1 MENKKEDE
9 IHDLLK
15 QTIARKD
22 IERQIADLFYKLC
35 PHVPP
40 QLLATTVMQTLDNFK
55 SLENIYIGGSAE
67 RDTKDDV
74 ADALRYAVAV
84 ECSLN
89 PELFKCSYQQSLIPT
104 NENPTEI
111 KKRIEEGM
119 KRSFEIHIPR
129 ID

>member
-35 PHVPP
+35 PDVPP
-40 QLLATTVMQTLDNFK
+40 QLLATTVIQTLDNFK
-55 SLENIYIGGSAE
+55 NLERIYIGSNNK
-67 RDTKDDV
+67 RDYRDDA
-74 ADALRYAVAV
+74 ADALRYAV
-84 ECSLN
+84 ECRLN

-111 KKRIEEGM
+111 AKRIEEGI
-119 KRSFEIHIPR
+119 KRSFETHIPR

>member
-55 SLENIYIGGSAE
+55 SLEYIYIYILVVIIKE
-67 RDTKDDV
+67 II
-74 ADALRYAVAV
+74 
-84 ECSLN
+84 EMM
-89 PELFKCSYQQSLIPT
+89 QQML
-104 NENPTEI
+104 
-111 KKRIEEGM
+111 
-119 KRSFEIHIPR
+119 
-129 ID
+129 

>member
-55 SLENIYIGGSAE
+55 NLEKMYIGGNNK
-67 RDTKDDV
+67 RDYRDD
-74 ADALRYAVAV
+74 AA

-111 KKRIEEGM
+111 AKRIEEGI
-119 KRSFEIHIPR
+119 KRSFETHIPR

>member
-40 QLLATTVMQTLDNFK
+40 QLLAATVMQTLDNFK
-55 SLENIYIGGSAE
+55 ELENLYNSNIKKDYKSNAIDSIKYANELMLSKDTIIGKPESA
-67 RDTKDDV
+67 
-74 ADALRYAVAV
+74 
-84 ECSLN
+84 
-89 PELFKCSYQQSLIPT
+89 
-104 NENPTEI
+104 TEI
-111 KKRIEEGM
+111 KMFYENEN
-119 KRSFEIHIPR
+119 HIPR
-129 ID
+129 I

>member
-1 MENKKEDE
+1 MENRKEDE

-55 SLENIYIGGSAE
+55 SLENIYIGGNNK
-67 RDTKDDV
+67 RDTRDDA
-74 ADALRYAVAV
+74 ADALRYAV

-89 PELFKCSYQQSLIPT
+89 PELFKCSYQQSLIP

-111 KKRIEEGM
+111 AKRIEEGI
-119 KRSFEIHIPR
+119 KRSFENHISR

>member
-40 QLLATTVMQTLDNFK
+40 QLLAATVMQTLDNFK
-55 SLENIYIGGSAE
+55 NLEKMYIGGNNK
-67 RDTKDDV
+67 RDYRDDAV
-74 ADALRYAVAV
+74 DALRYAV

-111 KKRIEEGM
+111 AKRIEEGI
-119 KRSFEIHIPR
+119 KRSFETHIPR

>member
-15 QTIARKD
+15 QTISRKD

-67 RDTKDDV
+67 RDTRDDA
-74 ADALRYAVAV
+74 ADALRYAV

-89 PELFKCSYQQSLIPT
+89 PELFKCSYQQSLIP
-104 NENPTEI
+104 NANPTEI

-119 KRSFEIHIPR
+119 KRSFENHIPR

>member
-55 SLENIYIGGSAE
+55 NLERIYIGCNNK
-67 RDTKDDV
+67 RDYRDDA
-74 ADALRYAVAV
+74 ADALRYAV
-84 ECSLN
+84 ECRLN

-104 NENPTEI
+104 NENQTGI
-111 KKRIEEGM
+111 AKRIEEG
-119 KRSFEIHIPR
+119 KISFETHIPR

>member
-22 IERQIADLFYKLC
+22 IERQIAYLFYKLC

-55 SLENIYIGGSAE
+55 NLEKMYIGGNNK
-67 RDTKDDV
+67 RDYRDDA
-74 ADALRYAVAV
+74 ADALRYAV

-89 PELFKCSYQQSLIPT
+89 PELFKCSYQQSLIP

-111 KKRIEEGM
+111 AKRIEEGI
-119 KRSFEIHIPR
+119 KRSFENHIPR

>member
-55 SLENIYIGGSAE
+55 SLEYIYIYIGGNNK
-67 RDTKDDV
+67 RDYRDDA
-74 ADALRYAVAV
+74 ADALRYAV
-84 ECSLN
+84 ECSLD
-89 PELFKCSYQQSLIPT
+89 PELFKCSYQQSLIP

-111 KKRIEEGM
+111 AKRIEEVM
-119 KRSFEIHIPR
+119 KRSFENHIPR

>member
-22 IERQIADLFYKLC
+22 IDRQIADLFYKLC

-55 SLENIYIGGSAE
+55 NLEKMYIGGNNKKDY
-67 RDTKDDV
+67 RDDA
-74 ADALRYAVAV
+74 ADALRYAV

-89 PELFKCSYQQSLIPT
+89 LELFKCSYQQSLIPT

-111 KKRIEEGM
+111 AKRIEEGI
-119 KRSFEIHIPR
+119 KRSFETHIPR

>member
-55 SLENIYIGGSAE
+55 NLERIYIGCNNK
-67 RDTKDDV
+67 RDYRDDA
-74 ADALRYAVAV
+74 ADALRYAV
-84 ECSLN
+84 ECRLN

-104 NENPTEI
+104 NENQTGI
-111 KKRIEEGM
+111 AKRIEEG
-119 KRSFEIHIPR
+119 KTSFETHIPR

>member
-1 MENKKEDE
+1 MENRKEDE

-55 SLENIYIGGSAE
+55 NLEKMYIGSSTE
-67 RDTKDDV
+67 RDTRDD
-74 ADALRYAVAV
+74 ATDALRYAV
-84 ECSLN
+84 EYSLN
-89 PELFKCSYQQSLIPT
+89 PELFKCSYQQSLIP
-104 NENPTEI
+104 NEIPSTIREQKMLDDNY
-111 KKRIEEGM
+111 K
-119 KRSFEIHIPR
+119 HVPR

>member
-15 QTIARKD
+15 QTIARND

-55 SLENIYIGGSAE
+55 NLERIYIGCNNK
-67 RDTKDDV
+67 RDYRDDA
-74 ADALRYAVAV
+74 ADALRYAV
-84 ECSLN
+84 ECRLN

-104 NENPTEI
+104 NENQTGI
-111 KKRIEEGM
+111 AKRIEEEM
-119 KRSFEIHIPR
+119 KRSFETHIPR

>member
-35 PHVPP
+35 PHIPP
-40 QLLATTVMQTLDNFK
+40 QLLATTVMQTLENFK
-55 SLENIYIGGSAE
+55 NLEKMYIGGSTE
-67 RDTKDDV
+67 RDTRDDA
-74 ADALRYAVAV
+74 ADALRYAV

-89 PELFKCSYQQSLIPT
+89 PELFKCSYQQSLIP
-104 NENPTEI
+104 NENPTKI
-111 KKRIEEGM
+111 AKRIEEGM
-119 KRSFEIHIPR
+119 KRSFENHIPR

>member
-40 QLLATTVMQTLDNFK
+40 QLLAATVMQTLDNFK
-55 SLENIYIGGSAE
+55 NLERIYIGCNNK
-67 RDTKDDV
+67 RDYRDDA
-74 ADALRYAVAV
+74 ADALRYAV
-84 ECSLN
+84 ECRLN
-89 PELFKCSYQQSLIPT
+89 PELFKCSYQQSLIP

-111 KKRIEEGM
+111 AKRIEEGI
-119 KRSFEIHIPR
+119 KRSFENHIPR